1 MILVNVLCVLCFKY
15 WKSAFVF
22 IILSTVLY
30 SVFSFSDVVVLISN
44 WFELKILAILEWFG
58 AVRMV
63 NEFSFSLP
71 TPTSN
76 PKNSFKYYKNSW
88 KKQISKWRLHLHV
101 IHHKLWSNKLGY
113 SLFPCMKKVKMEWKM
128 CKLKSSPSLWSI
140 TALNFFIT
148 RTTN

>member
-63 NEFSFSLP
+63 NEFSFSLHR
-71 TPTSN
+71 PTSN
-76 PKNSFKYYKNSW
+76 PKSNQVLLWPQKIHLNITKTHEKNRFLNDVYIFTSYIINYEATSLDIPCSHVW
-88 KKQISKWRLHLHV
+88 KK
-101 IHHKLWSNKLGY
+101 
-113 SLFPCMKKVKMEWKM
+113 
-128 CKLKSSPSLWSI
+128 
-140 TALNFFIT
+140 
-148 RTTN
+148 